1 MIERP
6 IILCVDDER
15 VILDGLKS
23 QLSRDFS
30 NDYEIEIADS
40 GEYALEI
47 IYEAIKSGREI
58 PVLIADQIMPG
69 MKGNELLKTVNRV
82 SDKIFKILLTGQA
95 GINDVADALN
105 NANLYRYIQKP
116 WDGVDLVLTVREAL
130 RSFYQ
135 DKKLEEQ
142 NVMLKRY
149 NDELEVLVKERTQ
162 ELEIEKNKADKLLLN
177 ILPAETARELKDHG
191 FSLPRH
197 YDLVSILFTDIK
209 GFTSIAAKMTP
220 NDLVKRLGECFNA
233 FDEIIVKYN
242 LEKIKTIG
250 DAYMCAG
257 GIPKTNSTH
266 PVDIIHAAHEMLD
279 WVNNW
284 NITQLNNNEER
295 WVVRIGVHTGSL
307 VAGVIGSSK
316 FAYDVWGDTVNIAS
330 RIESAGEP
338 GRINISGDTYNL
350 VNSDFNCTYRGKIDT
365 KNRGAIEMYFID
377 PKQA

>member
-23 QLSRDFS
+23 QLYRDFG
-30 NDYEIEIADS
+30 NEHEIEIADS

-47 IYEAIKSGREI
+47 VEEAVKKGRDV

-69 MKGNELLKTVNRV
+69 MKGNELLKLVNKV
-82 SDKIFKILLTGQA
+82 SDKTFKILLTGQA
-95 GINDVADALN
+95 DIRDVADALN
-105 NANLYRYIQKP
+105 HANLYRYIPKP

-130 RSFYQ
+130 RSYYQ

-142 NVMLKRY
+142 HIMLQRY
-149 NDELEVLVKERTQ
+149 NNELEVLVKERTN
-162 ELEIEKNKADKLLLN
+162 ELELEKDKTDKLLLN
-177 ILPAETARELKDHG
+177 ILPVETARELKEQG
-191 FSLPRH
+191 FSPPRH
-197 YDLVSILFTDIK
+197 YDSVSILFSDIQ

-233 FDEIIVKYN
+233 FDEIISRYH

-257 GIPKTNSTH
+257 GIPNPSSTH
-266 PVDIIHAAHEMLD
+266 PVDMIHAAREMIN
-279 WVNNW
+279 WVNKWSIN
-284 NITQLNNNEER
+284 QVNNEETP
-295 WVVRIGVHTGSL
+295 WAVRIGIHTGSL
-307 VAGVIGSSK
+307 VAGVIGHSK

-338 GRINISGDTYNL
+338 GRINISGDTYSL
-350 VNSDFNCTYRGKIDT
+350 VNNYFNCKYRGKIDT
-365 KNRGAIEMYFID
+365 KNRGAIEMYFVD
-377 PKQA
+377 PK